1 MDDDDDDDDVHSA
14 RTVPPEGGG
23 SAYSNATVVREVPAE
38 ILAAIEPPEQKLAA
52 LTVLHPPKMI
62 REPEKRVAEE
72 MPSVVLASE
81 PALQRAVRPVHISSA
96 SRVEPSRLVTTGLL
110 ILLVSLAIWIW
121 LRWL

>member
-1 MDDDDDDDDVHSA
+1 MDDEDDDVHSA

-62 REPEKRVAEE
+62 SELPEEQVAAE
-72 MPSVVLASE
+72 MPNVVLPSE
-81 PALQRAVRPVHISSA
+81 PAPQRGVRAVHISSA

-110 ILLVSLAIWIW
+110 FLLVSVATWVW

>member
-1 MDDDDDDDDVHSA
+1 MDDDDDDVHSA

-38 ILAAIEPPEQKLAA
+38 ILAAIEPPEHKLAA

-62 REPEKRVAEE
+62 SEPPEEQVAVE
-72 MPSVVLASE
+72 MPNLVVLPSE
-81 PALQRAVRPVHISSA
+81 SAPQRGVRAADISSA

-110 ILLVSLAIWIW
+110 ILLASLATWVC